1 MHYSPGSPADR
12 WYNRLGAWITRSIQR
27 FVGFLFLLLAAG
39 IIIGVFVATNRPQ
52 YIIPV
57 VLAPILIAL
66 LSYYSRGIAILIFIL
81 FILGF
86 FGFFAVL

>member
-1 MHYSPGSPADR
+1 MRSMQNGGVDR
-12 WYNRLGAWITRSIQR
+12 WYVRLANWITVNIQR
-27 FVGFLFLLLAAG
+27 FVAFLFILLAMG

-52 YIIPV
+52 YIIPAI
-57 VLAPILIAL
+57 LAPILVAL

-86 FGFFAVL
+86 FGFFAIL